1 MIDTATRG
9 PTAHRGT
16 LGFAAAALAGVLA
29 GAAVLGIG
37 ELVGAILDPRSSP
50 FFAAGATVVD
60 HTPQHLR
67 EEAIRRFGGHD
78 KDVLFAAM
86 GAAMVALSALCGVLE
101 RRRRIGSAVFAVLGI
116 AIAVAA
122 LHRPD
127 AQWWFAIPTAAGV
140 VAGLIALRL
149 LLPPAARHDEIRG
162 RSRREVA
169 NRLRLSNHGDT
180 EDQREAPERRE
191 VVKSAESPGSAR
203 ISVDADPSTAI
214 RVGRRR
220 FLAMAAGVGAIAVG
234 AAAAGRVVAQRLR
247 DVAADRARFVVPNAV
262 SDAAPISPGM
272 SRPVPGLT
280 PFVTPGTDFYRVD
293 TALQVPAVSSAE
305 WSLRIHGMVDRTVE
319 FTMDDLRR
327 RPAIARMITLT
338 CVSNEVGGT
347 LAGNAVWTGYR
358 LADLLHET
366 GVHPD
371 ADMVLSRSADG
382 FTAGTPIQALTD
394 GRDAL
399 LAVGMNGAP
408 LPLEHGYPARLV
420 VPGLYGYVSATK
432 WVVDLEVTRFDRAQA
447 YWTAR
452 GWADQAPIK
461 TASRIDVPAAFA
473 SLPAGPVVVAGV
485 AWAQHRGIASVQVQ
499 VDDGP
504 WHAAD
509 LTTEY
514 SPDTWRQW
522 TYRWQATPG
531 THTLRVRATDTTGT
545 TQPAQRRPPMPDGAT
560 GWHSRTV
567 SVR

>member
-29 GAAVLGIG
+29 GATVLGIG
-37 ELVGAILDPRSSP
+37 EFVGAILDPRSSP
-50 FFAAGATVVD
+50 FFATGATVVD

-67 EEAIRRFGGHD
+67 EEAIRRFGSHD

-86 GAAMVALSALCGVLE
+86 GAAMAALSALCGVLE

-122 LHRPD
+122 LRRPD
-127 AQWWFAIPTAAGV
+127 AQWWFAVPTEAGV
-140 VAGLIALRL
+140 VAGLITLRL
-149 LLPPAARHDEIRG
+149 LLPHGRRRG
-162 RSRREVA
+162 EVRDRSRGGVP
-169 NRLRLSNHGDT
+169 NRVRLSDHGDA
-180 EDQREAPERRE
+180 EDQREAPERRG
-191 VVKSAESPGSAR
+191 VGARAESLGSAR
-203 ISVDADPSTAI
+203 ISVDADPSDAI
-214 RVGRRR
+214 RVERRR

-234 AAAAGRVVAQRLR
+234 AAAAGRFVAQRLR
-247 DVAADRARFVVPNAV
+247 DVAADRARFVVPKPV
-262 SDAAPISPGM
+262 SEAAPISPVM
-272 SRPVPGLT
+272 SPLFPGLT
-280 PFVTPGTDFYRVD
+280 PFVTPGSDFYRVD
-293 TALQVPAVSSAE
+293 TALQVPAFSSAE
-305 WSLRIHGMVDRTVE
+305 WRLRIHGMVDRTVE

-327 RPAIARMITLT
+327 RPMIARMITLT

-358 LADLLHET
+358 LADLLHEA

-382 FTAGTPIQALTD
+382 FTAGTPIQAMTD

-452 GWADQAPIK
+452 GWAGQAQLP
-461 TASRIDVPAAFA
+461 RHLAAMD
-473 SLPAGPVVVAGV
+473 LPVAGHPGRPHPARPRHRHQRNHPARSAPSTDAGRRDRV
-485 AWAQHRGIASVQVQ
+485 AFPHGQRALSGRADSRSSSRDAPTYARHS
-499 VDDGP
+499 
-504 WHAAD
+504 AA
-509 LTTEY
+509 
-514 SPDTWRQW
+514 
-522 TYRWQATPG
+522 
-531 THTLRVRATDTTGT
+531 
-545 TQPAQRRPPMPDGAT
+545 
-560 GWHSRTV
+560 
-567 SVR
+567 

>member
-1 MIDTATRG
+1 MIETGTRG

-60 HTPQHLR
+60 HTPRQLR
-67 EEAIRRFGGHD
+67 EEAIRRFGSHD

-116 AIAVAA
+116 AIAGAA
-122 LHRPD
+122 LRRPD
-127 AQWWFAIPTAAGV
+127 AQWWYAIPTAAGV

-149 LLPPAARHDEIRG
+149 LL
-162 RSRREVA
+162 
-169 NRLRLSNHGDT
+169 
-180 EDQREAPERRE
+180 
-191 VVKSAESPGSAR
+191 GSAG
-203 ISVDADPSTAI
+203 IPVHADPSDGI
-214 RVGRRR
+214 RLGRRR

-234 AAAAGRVVAQRLR
+234 AAAAGRFVAQRLR
-247 DVAADRARFVVPNAV
+247 DVAADRSRFVVPKPV
-262 SDAAPISPGM
+262 SDVAPVSPAM
-272 SRPVPGLT
+272 TRSVPGLT
-280 PFVTPGTDFYRVD
+280 AFVTPGTDFYRVD

-305 WSLRIHGMVDRTVE
+305 WRLRIHGMVDRTVE

-358 LADLLHET
+358 LADLFHEA

-382 FTAGTPIQALTD
+382 FTAGTPIQAMTD

-452 GWADQAPIK
+452 GWAEQAPIK

-560 GWHSRTV
+560 GRHSRTV

>member
-1 MIDTATRG
+1 MIDTGTRE

-16 LGFAAAALAGVLA
+16 LGFAAAALAGILA

-60 HTPQHLR
+60 HTPQQLR

-86 GAAMVALSALCGVLE
+86 GAAMVVLAALCGVLE
-101 RRRRIGSAVFAVLGI
+101 RRRRVGSAVFVVLGVAII
-116 AIAVAA
+116 AAA
-122 LHRPD
+122 LHRPN

-140 VAGLIALRL
+140 AAGLIVLRL
-149 LLPPAARHDEIRG
+149 LLPHGGRRDELRG
-162 RSRREVA
+162 REGARDRVPD
-169 NRLRLSNHGDT
+169 HGDI
-180 EDQREAPERRE
+180 P
-191 VVKSAESPGSAR
+191 SATRLA
-203 ISVDADPSTAI
+203 
-214 RVGRRR
+214 RRR
-220 FLAMAAGVGAIAVG
+220 FLAMAAGAGAIAVG
-234 AAAAGRVVAQRLR
+234 AAAAGRFVAQRLR
-247 DVAADRARFVVPNAV
+247 DVAADRARFIVPGTV
-262 SDAAPISPGM
+262 SEAAPITPAMTRS
-272 SRPVPGLT
+272 VPGLT
-280 PFVTPGTDFYRVD
+280 AFVTPGADFYRVD
-293 TALQVPAVSSAE
+293 TALQVPAVSSTE

-319 FTMDDLRR
+319 FTMDELRR

-338 CVSNEVGGT
+338 CVSNEVGGE

-358 LADLLHET
+358 LADLLHEA
-366 GVHPD
+366 GVRPD

-382 FTAGTPIQALTD
+382 FTAGTPIQAMTD

-447 YWTAR
+447 YWTTR
-452 GWADQAPIK
+452 GWADRAPIK

-473 SLPAGPVVVAGV
+473 TLSAGPVTVAGV
-485 AWAQHRGIASVQVQ
+485 AWAQHRGIASVEVR

-504 WHAAD
+504 WLAAD

-531 THTLRVRATDTTGT
+531 THTLHVRATDTTGT

-567 SVR
+567 GVR